1 MCLAKPIVSVT
12 VQECMDI
19 GKPVVGITK
28 IAPAVSNSFW
38 CIKAKIIH
46 STFSDKIA
54 VWTAFQP
61 NNRVRLII
69 VDTVRAND
77 DRCADLK
84 AFDGSIHNAPP
95 SFRFSLLI
103 KKRPT

>member
-1 MCLAKPIVSVT
+1 MRLTKPIVPVA
-12 VQECMDI
+12 VQECMDV
-19 GKPVVGITK
+19 GKPVVRITK
-28 IAPAVSNSFW
+28 VAPAVSSSFR

-46 STFSDKIA
+46 GALGDKIA
-54 VWTAFQP
+54 VWTTFQP
-61 NNRVRLII
+61 NNGVRFII
-69 VDTVRAND
+69 VDSVRTND
-77 DRCADLK
+77 DLCADLK

>member
-1 MCLAKPIVSVT
+1 MN
-12 VQECMDI
+12 I
-19 GKPVVGITK
+19 GQTIVGIAK
-28 IAPAVSNSFW
+28 IAPAVSSSFR

-46 STFSDKIA
+46 GALGDKIA

-84 AFDGSIHNAPP
+84 ALDGSIHNAPP

>member
-28 IAPAVSNSFW
+28 IAPAVSSSFW

-69 VDTVRAND
+69 VDTERAND
-77 DRCADLK
+77 ARSTALK
-84 AFDGSIHNAPP
+84 AFDGSIQTAQPTL
-95 SFRFSLLI
+95 RYKLQI
-103 KKRPT
+103 KQRPK